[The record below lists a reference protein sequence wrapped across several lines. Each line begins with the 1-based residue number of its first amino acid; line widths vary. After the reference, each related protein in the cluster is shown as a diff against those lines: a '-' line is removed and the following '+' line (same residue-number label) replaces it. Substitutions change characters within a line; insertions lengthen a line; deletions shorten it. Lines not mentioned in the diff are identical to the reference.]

1 MKTYEFTATV
11 TPEGRLDFPGQYIKK
26 LPVNKTVKVC
36 IIVDENENIKDD
48 DNADWSRL
56 AAEQFF
62 LDYNDSDAIYDEI

>member
-1 MKTYEFTATV
+1 MKTYEFTARV
-11 TPEGRLDFPGQYIKK
+11 TPEGRLNFPSQYIKK

-36 IIVDENENIKDD
+36 ITVNENKDTKDD
-48 DNADWSRL
+48 NSADWSRL